1 MLQSLRL
8 EHNQNL
14 KSPKLLG
21 LIDRRVR
28 AKEFM
33 MLMSIG
39 RTKFYRMIKNGE
51 IPQPIKVSEKE
62 VFWHESSVKKVVEKH
77 KDNSDMIA
85 C

>member
-1 MLQSLRL
+1 M
-8 EHNQNL
+8 E
-14 KSPKLLG
+14 
-21 LIDRRVR
+21 IDRRVR

-62 VFWHESSVKKVVEKH
+62 VFWHELSVKKVVEKH

>member
-1 MLQSLRL
+1 M
-8 EHNQNL
+8 E
-14 KSPKLLG
+14 
-21 LIDRRVR
+21 IDRRVR

-62 VFWHESSVKKVVEKH
+62 VFWHESSVKKVGGVSKSMLTLNEAIIDVK
-77 KDNSDMIA
+77 KG
-85 C
+85 

>member
-1 MLQSLRL
+1 M
-8 EHNQNL
+8 E
-14 KSPKLLG
+14 
-21 LIDRRVR
+21 IDRRVR

-62 VFWHESSVKKVVEKH
+62 VFWNESSVKKVVEKH

>member
-1 MLQSLRL
+1 M
-8 EHNQNL
+8 E
-14 KSPKLLG
+14 
-21 LIDRRVR
+21 IDRRVR

-77 KDNSDMIA
+77 KDISDMIA

>member
-1 MLQSLRL
+1 MAFELFL
-8 EHNQNL
+8 
-14 KSPKLLG
+14 KLLSR
-21 LIDRRVR
+21 LLRPV
-28 AKEFM
+28 
-33 MLMSIG
+33 LSIG

-51 IPQPIKVSEKE
+51 IPQPIKVSDKE

>member
-1 MLQSLRL
+1 M
-8 EHNQNL
+8 E
-14 KSPKLLG
+14 
-21 LIDRRVR
+21 IDRRVR

-51 IPQPIKVSEKE
+51 IPQPIKVSDKE
-62 VFWHESSVKKVVEKH
+62 VFWHEPSVKKVVEKH

>member
-1 MLQSLRL
+1 
-8 EHNQNL
+8 
-14 KSPKLLG
+14 
-21 LIDRRVR
+21 
-28 AKEFM
+28 M

>member
-1 MLQSLRL
+1 M
-8 EHNQNL
+8 E
-14 KSPKLLG
+14 
-21 LIDRRVR
+21 IDRRVR

-39 RTKFYRMIKNGE
+39 RTKFYRMIKTGE

>member
-1 MLQSLRL
+1 
-8 EHNQNL
+8 
-14 KSPKLLG
+14 
-21 LIDRRVR
+21 
-28 AKEFM
+28 
-33 MLMSIG
+33 MSIG

-51 IPQPIKVSEKE
+51 IPQPIKVSDKE

>member
-1 MLQSLRL
+1 M
-8 EHNQNL
+8 E
-14 KSPKLLG
+14 
-21 LIDRRVR
+21 IDRRVR

-51 IPQPIKVSEKE
+51 IPQPIKVSDKE
-62 VFWHESSVKKVVEKH
+62 VFWNESSVKKVVEKH